1 MKLSF
6 NEENEPTK
14 QTQTLRRSRICSL
27 RQGRPSSDAAVSSL
41 GWNTQSRNKRPQP
54 SQVTNQRLPN
64 YLRAQRRKSGL
75 SQNEVAFLLGRM
87 NGAQVSR
94 YEKRRRLPSVETALA
109 CEVIFGVPIGEL
121 FAGVRDSIGKDI
133 EKRRR
138 ELSSKLRTKT
148 PKGSEARMTEHKLR
162 WLNDHQTHAVA
173 NQSSLLP

>member
-1 MKLSF
+1 M
-6 NEENEPTK
+6 
-14 QTQTLRRSRICSL
+14 
-27 RQGRPSSDAAVSSL
+27 
-41 GWNTQSRNKRPQP
+41 
-54 SQVTNQRLPN
+54 TNPRLPN

-109 CEVIFGVPIGEL
+109 CEVIFGVPVGEL

-138 ELSSKLRTKT
+138 ELSAKLQTKAS
-148 PKGSEARMTEHKLR
+148 KGSEAQITAHKLR
-162 WLNDHQTHAVA
+162 WLTDQETPLAA
-173 NQSSLLP
+173 NQTASLP

>member
-1 MKLSF
+1 M
-6 NEENEPTK
+6 
-14 QTQTLRRSRICSL
+14 
-27 RQGRPSSDAAVSSL
+27 
-41 GWNTQSRNKRPQP
+41 
-54 SQVTNQRLPN
+54 TNQRLPN

-109 CEVIFGVPIGEL
+109 CELIFGVPVAEL

-138 ELSSKLRTKT
+138 ELSSKLQAKT
-148 PKGSEARMTEHKLR
+148 SKGSEAQITAHKVR
-162 WLNDHQTHAVA
+162 WLTDPERPEVA
-173 NQSSLLP
+173 NQSSSQP

>member
-1 MKLSF
+1 MSSKSRRGSCRLLRPGGSRTF
-6 NEENEPTK
+6 I
-14 QTQTLRRSRICSL
+14 RRS
-27 RQGRPSSDAAVSSL
+27 SDVAVSSL
-41 GWNTQSRNKRPQP
+41 GWNTQSRIKRVQP
-54 SQVTNQRLPN
+54 SHVTNPRLPN

-109 CEVIFGVPIGEL
+109 CEVIFGVPVAEL

-138 ELSSKLRTKT
+138 ELSSKLHATT
-148 PKGSEARMTEHKLR
+148 PTGSEALITAHKLR
-162 WLNDHQTHAVA
+162 WLAERERPAVE
-173 NQSSLLP
+173 NKSLP